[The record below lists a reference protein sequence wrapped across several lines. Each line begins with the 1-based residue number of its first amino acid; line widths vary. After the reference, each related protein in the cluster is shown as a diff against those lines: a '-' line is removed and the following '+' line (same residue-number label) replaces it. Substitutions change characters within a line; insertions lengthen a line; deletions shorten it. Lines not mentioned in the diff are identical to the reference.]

1 MTLGGA
7 TLVAFLATVDPERAK
22 LFYRD
27 ALGLDLI
34 EDTPF
39 ALVFDAAGT
48 TLRIQKVERLAP
60 HPFTSLGWN
69 TADIATTVHALRKK
83 GIVFERF
90 AGMSQDEN
98 GIWRSPSGA
107 KVAWFRDPDG
117 NLLSLTELP

>member
-1 MTLGGA
+1 MTLSRA
-7 TLVAFLATVDPERAK
+7 TLVAFLATVNPERAR

-27 ALGLDLI
+27 TLGLDLI
-34 EDTPF
+34 EDTQF

-48 TLRIQKVERLAP
+48 ALRIQKVERLAP

-69 TADIATTVHALRKK
+69 TADIAATVHALREKR
-83 GIVFERF
+83 IVFERF